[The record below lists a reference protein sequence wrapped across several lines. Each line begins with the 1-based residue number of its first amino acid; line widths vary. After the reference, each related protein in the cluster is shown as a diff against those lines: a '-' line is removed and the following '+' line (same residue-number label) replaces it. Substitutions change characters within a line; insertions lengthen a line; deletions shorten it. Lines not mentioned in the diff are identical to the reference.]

1 VELTAIQHRTL
12 DDLMGRGTERPR
24 FRRELPGEL
33 VEEIGGRVG
42 DALSTLPDGES
53 LFVTKAR
60 LADLHQ
66 RCEGLF
72 LANDQGEGGFEY
84 GFRLAVGK
92 IVHKAVEVGVYA
104 RHLSEAELVDRV
116 IERSSVDDPSF
127 GNYVG
132 VLDPIDR
139 AELQA
144 EAVRLTQVFRATFPP
159 MDKAWTPAVEMTQ
172 KVELAEGRLVLHSR
186 PDLSLGGADQEDPLR
201 ARRLIVEL
209 KTGPDRPEH
218 DEDVR
223 FYALVATLFFGVP
236 PFRVATVHLDSGTW
250 RHQDV
255 TEDLLRSAARR
266 VADGCVRAL
275 ALRDGEPPRLR
286 GGKWCGWCPRSATCP
301 ASTAKG

>member
-24 FRRELPGEL
+24 FRRELPDEL
-33 VEEIGGRVG
+33 VEEIEGRVG
-42 DALSTLPDGES
+42 VALSTLPDGES